1 MSRLFVF
8 CNVNTWRP
16 VYNGA
21 PTAVWVFSYEQA
33 WGNTYI
39 HESTRKHLRFVIGQ
53 ISLKVSPITIE
64 MHCP

>member
-1 MSRLFVF
+1 MLTPGDPFTTV
-8 CNVNTWRP
+8 P
-16 VYNGA
+16 

-33 WGNTYI
+33 LGNTYT
-39 HESTRKHLRFVIGQ
+39 HESTRKHLRFAIGQ